1 MKLFNNIQKLGKGF
15 SETIQRFPLT
25 IIFLA
30 IAAITEAIAIQIDGT
45 APEKALLTFFTG
57 AAVSIVLQLLYE
69 RFFTKKKERIL
80 FMVLSLA
87 LTLFYYFGIKMQ
99 DSDLQLSIQAA
110 VIYFVLLI
118 SFLWVPVIKSRINFN
133 QSFLVAFKAFFTTL
147 LFQGVLLLGIFLI
160 LGAIDFLIINLDSKF
175 YLHFGN
181 IIYSFLAPIHFLSLI
196 PFYPGR
202 NALMKEDKSANVG
215 VEKRSDPNVIEEN
228 IDQQEDNWI
237 LLKREE
243 ELQRFLTPGKFLEAL
258 VTYIILP
265 ITAILTVILLLY
277 IIVNIRKEFW
287 TDNLMEPL
295 LVSYSITV
303 ILVYLL
309 ASTFTNIM
317 AKYFRMIFP
326 KVLVPIVLFQ
336 VIASLLKTADIG
348 ITYGRYYV
356 ILFGIF
362 AVIAGV
368 IFCFKPAHK
377 NGLIAPIVIVLS
389 IVSILP
395 FVNAF
400 TLSRESQK
408 GRLQQVLEQNNMLED
423 NKIIPKADLSSKDKE
438 IIVDSLEYLEEID
451 EVDSINWLSD
461 YAFFKDFKAVFGF
474 EQYGIDDGKNKYISV
489 YRDTVAPILIEGY
502 DYMTYTYI
510 ETSNNILILESGNA
524 EQPFALN
531 LENQELVLTDE
542 NGELLRFSLK
552 QLFDKAIAL
561 ENEGKS
567 QPTEELTITEE
578 NSNAKLTLIIQ
589 NISVNVY
596 DEDKDVQS
604 DLYILI
610 DFK

>member
-1 MKLFNNIQKLGKGF
+1 MKMFKNIQKLGKGF
-15 SETIQRFPLT
+15 SETIQRFPIT

-57 AAVSIVLQLLYE
+57 AALSIVLQLLYE
-69 RFFTKKKERIL
+69 RFFTKRKERNL

-110 VIYFVLLI
+110 VIFFVLLI

-160 LGAIDFLIINLDSKF
+160 LGAVDFLIINLNSKL

-181 IIYSFLAPIHFLSLI
+181 LIYSFLAPIHFLSLI

-202 NALMKEDKSANVG
+202 KVLMKENRSVNVD
-215 VEKRSDPNVIEEN
+215 VETISESNVTGES
-228 IDQQEDNWI
+228 IDQQEDNGI
-237 LLKREE
+237 ISKREE

-309 ASTFTNIM
+309 ASTFTNTL
-317 AKYFRMIFP
+317 AKYFRVIFP

-336 VIASLLKTADIG
+336 VIASLLKTADVG

-368 IFCFKPAHK
+368 IFCFKSIHK

-408 GRLQQVLEQNNMLED
+408 DRLQQVLEQNDMLEG
-423 NKIIPKADLSSKDKE
+423 NKIIPKSDLTAKEKD
-438 IIVDSLEYLEEID
+438 IIVDSLEYLEEINEIKRID
-451 EVDSINWLSD
+451 FLSD
-461 YAFFKDFKAVFGF
+461 YVFFKDFKSVFGF
-474 EQYGIDDGKNKYISV
+474 EQYGNDGDKYKYVSV
-489 YRDTVAPILIEGY
+489 YRDIASPILIEGY
-502 DYMTYTYI
+502 DYMTYTFI
-510 ETSNNILILESGNA
+510 ETNNNKLVIKSDNA
-524 EQPFALN
+524 EQPFSLN
-531 LENQELVLTDE
+531 LENQELILTDE
-542 NGELLRFSLK
+542 SGELLRFSLK
-552 QLFDKAIAL
+552 QLFDKAITL
-561 ENEGKS
+561 ENEGES
-567 QPTEELTITEE
+567 LPTEKLTLTEE
-578 NSNAKLTLIIQ
+578 NSSAKLTLILQ
-589 NISVNVY
+589 NISLNAY
-596 DEDKDVQS
+596 DEGKDVQS